1 MEGTYKYQSD
11 ELSTFRNRE
20 SKESAGIGNIVIHV
34 CDETKNVKQDF
45 TCPRDLLISEMKYF
59 ADYLS
64 SDADKWEDVDISVH
78 CDVHIFDWLIRYVKH
93 GAELNDEKPKL
104 EHSNV
109 ISILISSDFL
119 KMEKLVEECI
129 RYCYRNITEIISTP
143 CNMNCIND
151 KLVTRIAKLFTH
163 REVEAI
169 QDRKDKFKSKLF
181 CKKLEELFCPNF
193 VNRDCQSNASTLF
206 KCIHCEKLIIRKFR
220 SRTECVADRTLID
233 SRGNLSYSH
242 ERDKSWDV
250 NDYLLNLRSSLKTW
264 RNVYWRIW
272 GIINHLYCTRCE
284 EVFPCAE
291 YGSCSFHPQQP
302 VFNDDASLAHKAGYF
317 PCCNALAIRF
327 NPVNRSKGCMLR
339 DHLVELEEKQP
350 VSNQESVGKNLNS
363 EPIFAQLLAN
373 KDVICVPAKQVKSR
387 NDGVFLTSIL
397 NPARMVP
404 PHITTAKNSKT
415 YEIKQMVGNEAK
427 PSMRMRQN
435 RIRSY
440 EDEDQSDSDNTAIVR
455 VVINPTNHNISNAE
469 EKTNPTWDSSLP
481 TRLNQDLQREDDL
494 RRMNELLLALTRNRL
509 EENQKGESNKS
520 TENSQENLTPGRYHR
535 IEQQLRSSISSSR
548 LQCTGNSNTSVKPT
562 RISSVK

>member
-1 MEGTYKYQSD
+1 
-11 ELSTFRNRE
+11 
-20 SKESAGIGNIVIHV
+20 
-34 CDETKNVKQDF
+34 
-45 TCPRDLLISEMKYF
+45 
-59 ADYLS
+59 
-64 SDADKWEDVDISVH
+64 
-78 CDVHIFDWLIRYVKH
+78 
-93 GAELNDEKPKL
+93 
-104 EHSNV
+104 
-109 ISILISSDFL
+109 
-119 KMEKLVEECI
+119 
-129 RYCYRNITEIISTP
+129 
-143 CNMNCIND
+143 
-151 KLVTRIAKLFTH
+151 
-163 REVEAI
+163 
-169 QDRKDKFKSKLF
+169 
-181 CKKLEELFCPNF
+181 
-193 VNRDCQSNASTLF
+193 
-206 KCIHCEKLIIRKFR
+206 
-220 SRTECVADRTLID
+220 
-233 SRGNLSYSH
+233 
-242 ERDKSWDV
+242 
-250 NDYLLNLRSSLKTW
+250 
-264 RNVYWRIW
+264 
-272 GIINHLYCTRCE
+272 
-284 EVFPCAE
+284 
-291 YGSCSFHPQQP
+291 
-302 VFNDDASLAHKAGYF
+302 
-317 PCCNALAIRF
+317 
-327 NPVNRSKGCMLR
+327 MLR